1 MNAATTNVDASAA
14 AGNLT
19 VTTAATGA
27 VTVSASGAATNA
39 HTIVTGAGNDTVTL
53 SGLTGTA
60 ANTLTGNAGTG
71 DTLNMSIT
79 NAATDFTNVTGF
91 ETINLTVG
99 ANTQAGFNNATKDNG
114 LNAATVVNIVG
125 GDSLSTFTLSTGSL
139 DDDAVGTT
147 MTLDASTFGGAIDVA
162 VASDAF
168 DAELTIKG
176 GAATTDIVKA
186 IIAGVDNTI
195 AAMSGVETLQI
206 TSTDTD
212 TAATAN
218 VKNVTGLVTI
228 NTIFD
233 TATSADQI
241 SVAGITAGTK
251 IKTTSTET
259 GDNLVLALADATG
272 TSDTITLEVT
282 ATNTD
287 NDILNIDA
295 AGIETLAIT
304 NKDATTLDVAGLTAT
319 GTGGI
324 STITI
329 AGAGASI
336 MNGIN
341 ATTDVIDASAATG
354 ALTVAA
360 AQRTADV
367 KTIKG
372 GTGNDSIAM
381 EATGD
386 VSEGNLG
393 TDTLVVDYTAVMG
406 GIAVDLS
413 SATDQITSMEG
424 AANAATQTGFENVD
438 LRAYD
443 NFGSTVTGSAVANV
457 ITGTAGNDNISAGK
471 GDDTIQVAVATSADT
486 DIMDGGAGTDALTIL
501 AAGTTTLATD
511 DNLINVET
519 INLAN
524 GTNTLVA
531 NGQSDGFTINGGTGA
546 DTITGSTGADII
558 DVKNDSATDNVVF
571 LNQGAWCN
579 WY

>member
-1 MNAATTNVDASAA
+1 
-14 AGNLT
+14 
-19 VTTAATGA
+19 
-27 VTVSASGAATNA
+27 
-39 HTIVTGAGNDTVTL
+39 
-53 SGLTGTA
+53 
-60 ANTLTGNAGTG
+60 
-71 DTLNMSIT
+71 
-79 NAATDFTNVTGF
+79 
-91 ETINLTVG
+91 
-99 ANTQAGFNNATKDNG
+99 
-114 LNAATVVNIVG
+114 
-125 GDSLSTFTLSTGSL
+125 
-139 DDDAVGTT
+139 
-147 MTLDASTFGGAIDVA
+147 
-162 VASDAF
+162 
-168 DAELTIKG
+168 
-176 GAATTDIVKA
+176 
-186 IIAGVDNTI
+186 
-195 AAMSGVETLQI
+195 
-206 TSTDTD
+206 
-212 TAATAN
+212 
-218 VKNVTGLVTI
+218 
-228 NTIFD
+228 
-233 TATSADQI
+233 
-241 SVAGITAGTK
+241 
-251 IKTTSTET
+251 
-259 GDNLVLALADATG
+259 
-272 TSDTITLEVT
+272 
-282 ATNTD
+282 
-287 NDILNIDA
+287 
-295 AGIETLAIT
+295 
-304 NKDATTLDVAGLTAT
+304 
-319 GTGGI
+319 
-324 STITI
+324 
-329 AGAGASI
+329 

-571 LNQGAWCN
+571 LTKAPGATGIDDIKN
-579 WY
+579 FTTAEDVIQLTKAGNFALDTTDADVADANEYVEVAGAAGDLSGSLHTSNDVIVLTHSAGFGGTDEVLTSIDGVAGADAMVVFFDSDTSLVTMAYDNDINDATEAVIIATFSDIANTGIAAAFGNADFVTI